1 MQEKNIHRQF
11 ELFVLQVCVCTQA
24 AKSNASL
31 ESFVTTGMACR
42 TMEFALAVYILH
54 TNYEDIVL
62 KSPQKHTNCCERH
75 SET

>member
-1 MQEKNIHRQF
+1 MCVHSGCQIKRQVREF
-11 ELFVLQVCVCTQA
+11 CHHW
-24 AKSNASL
+24 N
-31 ESFVTTGMACR
+31 GCR
-42 TMEFALAVYILH
+42 AIEFALAVYIRH